1 MFETPLL
8 HGASV
13 MVLDLFLAL
22 AGPVGLQE
30 QVDLRVEV
38 SSGGRGGSCGVKHLT
53 PGIRGD
59 GHIVRL
65 LRLIIRVH
73 IRLYSHAGAY
83 EGAAAFLGKYRFLG
97 ILVPDMCYFV
107 LQF

>member
-1 MFETPLL
+1 MGPSLSRSPGLL
-8 HGASV
+8 TGPWVWLRSRLWGA
-13 MVLDLFLAL
+13 
-22 AGPVGLQE
+22 E
-30 QVDLRVEV
+30 
-38 SSGGRGGSCGVKHLT
+38 
-53 PGIRGD
+53 
-59 GHIVRL
+59 L

-83 EGAAAFLGKYRFLG
+83 EGAAAFLGKCRFLG